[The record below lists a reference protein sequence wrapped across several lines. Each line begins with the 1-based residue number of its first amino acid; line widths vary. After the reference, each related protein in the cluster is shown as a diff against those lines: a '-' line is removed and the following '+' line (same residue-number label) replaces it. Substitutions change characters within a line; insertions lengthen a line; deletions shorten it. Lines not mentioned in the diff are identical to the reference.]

1 MSKKQGPPLRLP
13 PTEIQGDDG
22 KILLDTTYVGKQ
34 PKPGTNSQGGGFRV
48 PPTRP
53 GGMGSGITNTEGL
66 RRETRDKIKTAEQSE
81 KSAYEAKSGNLSAS
95 NEADLANARA
105 QYPAAVSTTAQAYQ
119 HELNI
124 RNVLIQQKT
133 VELHTQTILANDFYG
148 HSPLN
153 TSIGDY
159 LARAQ
164 ALDRTVTPFGP
175 AYSKWVASYKAAY
188 SAKLLT
194 DQIQLLNNQ
203 HGHVQ
208 NLLAAAQAQER
219 WAAAEQAR
227 LEAERE
233 AQRVAAEEARIKAE
247 VEAQFRE
254 QTRLAALAEAERL
267 AAEQARIAADAA
279 ARYIAAEQARLE
291 AEAEVQRQA
300 EQLRLERQRQ
310 AEEEARIKAMESL
323 DAAKGIR
330 LFPVSGAAAAS
341 GPVFTVAAG
350 TLAVDVVINLAIR
363 AALRSAAA
371 TAITALAAAVGTASG
386 VVIVVGVAALV
397 YYALRDNKEPYALSV
412 PLSDLTTYDADE
424 LHAIALANGEIEL
437 PVTVG
442 AKTVD
447 DATEYS
453 VVATNGNTV
462 PRKVP
467 VRLATYDP
475 VLKIYR
481 TETPDAQSPGMT
493 WTPIVRPGDTSTT
506 LPVKEPDV
514 APYTG
519 ASANAIEGRVDT
531 NPELDLYSFGGF
543 IYVFPIESGIPPQY
557 VTFNTPYEGAIV
569 EGENSG
575 RDFNPQESGGPI
587 TDIEWASASAS
598 QEGVIIVK
606 LHTSK
611 FLQSDANDVM
621 IDRLERILRG
631 ELEMTDTDKRFY
643 THEIREFERF
653 KALGYGDTEMP
664 DPESPVWNNVHTATL
679 EDFKLNDD
687 PSLLYTPE
695 ALAAAEKQDERD
707 YQRFL
712 KEIWK

>member
-203 HGHVQ
+203 QVQ
-208 NLLAAAQAQER
+208 VHNLLAAAQAEEQR
-219 WAAAEQAR
+219 VAAEQAR
-227 LEAERE
+227 LAAEQE
-233 AQRVAAEEARIKAE
+233 AQRVAAEQARIKAE
-247 VEAQFRE
+247 AHVRE
-254 QTRLAALAEAERL
+254 QARLAALAEAERL
-267 AAEQARIAADAA
+267 AAEQARIAAEAA
-279 ARYIAAEQARLE
+279 ARYIAAEHARLE

-300 EQLRLERQRQ
+300 EQLRLEQQRQ
-310 AEEEARIKAMESL
+310 AEEKARVAAMEALS
-323 DAAKGIR
+323 AAKGKR
-330 LFPVSGAAAAS
+330 PFPVSGSAAAN
-341 GPVFTVAAG
+341 GPVFTATAG
-350 TLAVDVVINLAIR
+350 TMAVDAVTTLAIR
-363 AALRSAAA
+363 TALRSAAVA
-371 TAITALAAAVGTASG
+371 ALTASAAVVGTASG

-397 YYALRDNKEPYALSV
+397 YYSLRDSKEPYALSV

-424 LHAIALANGEIEL
+424 LHAIAQTNGEIQL
-437 PVTVG
+437 PVTIG

-447 DATEYS
+447 NTTEFS
-453 VVATNGNTV
+453 VAATNGTTV

-475 VLKIYR
+475 ALNLYS

-493 WTPIVRPGDTSTT
+493 WTPIVRPGDTSTA
-506 LPVKEPDV
+506 LPVTEPNV
-514 APYTG
+514 TPYTG
-519 ASANAIEGRVDT
+519 AGAIALEGRVDI
-531 NPELDLYSFGGF
+531 NPVLDLYSFGGF
-543 IYVFPIESGIPPQY
+543 IYVFPVESGIPPQF
-557 VTFNTPYEGAIV
+557 VVFRDRRSEPGVSSGTGQLVSGNWMGTASMPKGA
-569 EGENSG
+569 
-575 RDFNPQESGGPI
+575 PI
-587 TDIEWASASAS
+587 PAQIAD
-598 QEGVIIVK
+598 K
-606 LHTSK
+606 
-611 FLQSDANDVM
+611 
-621 IDRLERILRG
+621 LRG
-631 ELEMTDTDKRFY
+631 RRFSTFKNFRSEFWKAVSNDELLNGQFTKLRQMDMKQGLAPAAFPQDQVGKRIKYEIHHIIPIGEGGEVYDMDNLQIMTPKSHIQ
-643 THEIREFERF
+643 THA
-653 KALGYGDTEMP
+653 KTKG
-664 DPESPVWNNVHTATL
+664 V
-679 EDFKLNDD
+679 K
-687 PSLLYTPE
+687 
-695 ALAAAEKQDERD
+695 K
-707 YQRFL
+707 
-712 KEIWK
+712 